1 MALPSSHA
9 VPTPDD
15 THLLVSLRAGD
26 ESAFDALFRTW
37 YEPLVRFASR
47 MVGDRARAE
56 EVAQDALFELWNRRA
71 TLAPQGSVQAW
82 LFQTVRNRALNVIRH
97 DGIVA
102 RAEPRVASA
111 MQGAGDAS
119 QVDADVALA
128 EAELHV
134 AIAQAI
140 DALPPRCREVF
151 LLSRRHNLRQAE
163 IAARLGIGIKAV
175 EANMT
180 RALRE
185 LRRTLGPWLAS
196 TDLQR

>member
-1 MALPSSHA
+1 MALPTSHTLHHA
-9 VPTPDD
+9 DD
-15 THLLVSLRAGD
+15 TALLLRLRAGD
-26 ESAFDALFRTW
+26 ESAFDTLFRTW
-37 YEPLVRFASR
+37 YEPLVRFAAR
-47 MVGDRARAE
+47 MIGDRARAE
-56 EVAQDALFELWNRRA
+56 EVAQDALFELWNRRE
-71 TLAPQGSVQAW
+71 TLAPQGAVQAW
-82 LFQTVRNRALNVIRH
+82 LFQTVRNRALNVLRH
-97 DGIVA
+97 DGIVS

-111 MQGAGDAS
+111 MQGAGDAA
-119 QVDADVALA
+119 QVDADAALA

-163 IAARLGIGIKAV
+163 IAQRLGIGIKAV

-196 TDLQR
+196 TDMPR